1 MRNLTVGKRLALGF
15 GIVIVLMAIVG
26 TVSVVQLSGQPHAAA
41 VAAAQ
46 AQPGAVS
53 GAENAGRGDD
63 NASARLV
70 VIATS
75 LLGILGAIVSAA
87 LITRS
92 VLRELGCEP
101 AYAAGI
107 AREIAAGNLAVD
119 VDLKPGDDQ
128 SLLAAIRTMRDSLAV
143 IVRQVR
149 QSSDSIATGSQQIAA
164 GNQELSG
171 RTEHQASS
179 LQQTAASMEQ
189 LTATVKQS
197 ADSAKQ
203 ASQLAVSASTAA
215 SKGGVVVGQVVST
228 MEEISAASRKIA
240 EIINVIDGIAF
251 QTNILAL
258 NAAVEAARAGD
269 QGRGFAVVA
278 GEVRNLAQ
286 RSAQAAREI
295 KAMISD
301 SVEKV
306 GAGSKLVNDAGA
318 SMNEI
323 VAQVTRVTDLIA
335 EITSAALEQSSGIGQ
350 VNESVT
356 HMDQGTQQNAAL
368 VEQSAAAAA
377 SLKDQA
383 DQLARAVA
391 VFKLSAAESRQVIAT
406 AQLVARVAAPAPS
419 STPMARPALP
429 PGKPATRKPA
439 AYKPGSPPAHMPERR
454 APLNRPQPGA
464 KPPAPPD
471 KPAAGDSW
479 EEF

>member
-1 MRNLTVGKRLALGF
+1 
-15 GIVIVLMAIVG
+15 VLMAIVG

-53 GAENAGRGDD
+53 DAENAGRGDD

-306 GAGSKLVNDAGA
+306 GAGSKLVHDAGA

-377 SLKDQA
+377 SLKEQA

-419 STPMARPALP
+419 STPMVRPAP
-429 PGKPATRKPA
+429 PAPKRATPSPTA
-439 AYKPGSPPAHMPERR
+439 SKPGSPPTGLPERR
-454 APLNRPQPGA
+454 ASLKRPPPA
-464 KPPAPPD
+464 PKPPAPPD